1 MRIVELIIDEDAELY
16 GIDAIS
22 LVDRPAIE
30 LDFIA
35 LKEARVDFAGADT
48 DKRILIG
55 PALVPDKP
63 IYRKNGE
70 DEFYVYFSKKTVRKA
85 AELYLKHGNQTNH
98 TLEHEH
104 NINGL
109 TVVESWMV
117 EDKEKDKSRVYG
129 LDVPVGTWMVAVKVD
144 NEAIWQEWVK
154 EGKVKGF
161 SIEGYFVD
169 KMKKNAEDEMLS
181 ELAKAIVKRDGRTKS
196 GTRVVMESFSDYPE
210 AVSNNAKR
218 GIELN
223 EKHGNKCATQT
234 GKVRA
239 QQLANGEP
247 VSLETV
253 KRMASYLAR
262 AEEYYDPSDT
272 SACGTISY
280 LLWGG
285 KAAKR
290 WAESKLKEQLFAA
303 IQEIFEDD
311 TLVIDDRLAY
321 ATKEAAI
328 KAAQDIG
335 CDGFHTHEVEGT
347 TWYMPCEDHKLAEIG
362 PRGGVRESKKAPKS
376 DTPNR
381 NPKGKGT
388 AKGDASN
395 TRSAKVSKKDEA
407 TLKEKSDAFNERYK
421 EDLGYGVN
429 VGMLKAVFQRGLGAF
444 NVSHSP
450 KIKSASAWAFARVNA
465 FLYLVKNGRP
475 QNKKYTGDFD
485 LLPKE
490 HPKAKKS

>member
-35 LKEARVDFAGADT
+35 LKEQRVNFAEADT
-48 DKRILIG
+48 DKRILVG

-63 IYRKNGE
+63 IYRKNGD
-70 DEFYVYFSKKTVRKA
+70 DEFYVYFSKGTVRKA
-85 AELYLKHGNQTNH
+85 AELYLKHGNQANH

-117 EDKEKDKSRVYG
+117 EDKEKDKSNYYG

-169 KMKKNAEDEMLS
+169 KMKKNSEDEMLAQ
-181 ELAKAIVKRDGRTKS
+181 LAKAIVKADKRTKS
-196 GTRVVMESFSDYPE
+196 GTRVVMESYSDYPDG
-210 AVSNNAKR
+210 VKNNAKR

-223 EKHGNKCATQT
+223 EKNGNKCATQV

-239 QQLANGEP
+239 QQLAQGEP
-247 VSLETV
+247 ISLDTV
-253 KRMASYLAR
+253 KRMASYLSR
-262 AEEYYDPSDT
+262 AEEYYDEGDT

-285 KAAKR
+285 KAGLR
-290 WAESKLKEQLFAA
+290 WAESKLKEELWEALQKELGSQL
-303 IQEIFEDD
+303 QE
-311 TLVIDDRLAY
+311 
-321 ATKEAAI
+321 
-328 KAAQDIG
+328 
-335 CDGFHTHEVEGT
+335 
-347 TWYMPCEDHKLAEIG
+347 
-362 PRGGVRESKKAPKS
+362 
-376 DTPNR
+376 
-381 NPKGKGT
+381 
-388 AKGDASN
+388 
-395 TRSAKVSKKDEA
+395 
-407 TLKEKSDAFNERYK
+407 
-421 EDLGYGVN
+421 
-429 VGMLKAVFQRGLGAF
+429 
-444 NVSHSP
+444 
-450 KIKSASAWAFARVNA
+450 
-465 FLYLVKNGRP
+465 
-475 QNKKYTGDFD
+475 
-485 LLPKE
+485 
-490 HPKAKKS
+490 

>member
-35 LKEARVDFAGADT
+35 LKEQRVDFAEADT
-48 DKRILIG
+48 DKRILVG

-63 IYRKNGE
+63 IYRKNGD
-70 DEFYVYFSKKTVRKA
+70 DEFYVYFSKGTVRKA
-85 AELYLKHGNQTNH
+85 AELYLKHGNQANH

-117 EDKEKDKSRVYG
+117 EDKEKDKSSYYG

-169 KMKKNAEDEMLS
+169 KMKKNSEDEMLAQ
-181 ELAKAIVKRDGRTKS
+181 LAKAIVKADKRTKS
-196 GTRVVMESFSDYPE
+196 GTRVVMESYSDYPDG
-210 AVSNNAKR
+210 VKNNAKR

-223 EKHGNKCATQT
+223 EKNGNKCATQV

-239 QQLANGEP
+239 QQLAQGEP
-247 VSLETV
+247 ISLDTV
-253 KRMASYLAR
+253 KRMASYLSR
-262 AEEYYDPSDT
+262 AEEYYDEGDT

-285 KAAKR
+285 KAGLR
-290 WAESKLKEQLFAA
+290 WAESKLKEELWEALQKELGSQL
-303 IQEIFEDD
+303 QE
-311 TLVIDDRLAY
+311 
-321 ATKEAAI
+321 
-328 KAAQDIG
+328 
-335 CDGFHTHEVEGT
+335 
-347 TWYMPCEDHKLAEIG
+347 
-362 PRGGVRESKKAPKS
+362 
-376 DTPNR
+376 
-381 NPKGKGT
+381 
-388 AKGDASN
+388 
-395 TRSAKVSKKDEA
+395 
-407 TLKEKSDAFNERYK
+407 
-421 EDLGYGVN
+421 
-429 VGMLKAVFQRGLGAF
+429 
-444 NVSHSP
+444 
-450 KIKSASAWAFARVNA
+450 
-465 FLYLVKNGRP
+465 
-475 QNKKYTGDFD
+475 
-485 LLPKE
+485 
-490 HPKAKKS
+490 

>member
-35 LKEARVDFAGADT
+35 LKEQRVDFAEADT
-48 DKRILIG
+48 DKRILVG

-63 IYRKNGE
+63 IYRKNGD
-70 DEFYVYFSKKTVRKA
+70 DEFYVYFSKGTVRKA
-85 AELYLKHGNQTNH
+85 AELYLKHGNQANH

-117 EDKEKDKSRVYG
+117 EDKEKDKSSYYG

-169 KMKKNAEDEMLS
+169 KMKKNSEDEMLS
-181 ELAKAIVKRDGRTKS
+181 QLAKAIVKTDKRTKT
-196 GTRVVMESFSDYPE
+196 GTRVVMESYSDYPDG
-210 AVSNNAKR
+210 VKNNAKR

-223 EKHGNKCATQT
+223 EKNGNKCATQV

-239 QQLANGEP
+239 QQLAQGEP
-247 VSLETV
+247 ISLDTV
-253 KRMASYLAR
+253 KRMASYLSR
-262 AEEYYDPSDT
+262 AEEYYDEGDT

-285 KAAKR
+285 KAGLR
-290 WAESKLKEQLFAA
+290 WAESKLKEELWEALQKELGSQL
-303 IQEIFEDD
+303 QE
-311 TLVIDDRLAY
+311 
-321 ATKEAAI
+321 
-328 KAAQDIG
+328 
-335 CDGFHTHEVEGT
+335 
-347 TWYMPCEDHKLAEIG
+347 
-362 PRGGVRESKKAPKS
+362 
-376 DTPNR
+376 
-381 NPKGKGT
+381 
-388 AKGDASN
+388 
-395 TRSAKVSKKDEA
+395 
-407 TLKEKSDAFNERYK
+407 
-421 EDLGYGVN
+421 
-429 VGMLKAVFQRGLGAF
+429 
-444 NVSHSP
+444 
-450 KIKSASAWAFARVNA
+450 
-465 FLYLVKNGRP
+465 
-475 QNKKYTGDFD
+475 
-485 LLPKE
+485 
-490 HPKAKKS
+490 

>member
-1 MRIVELIIDEDAELY
+1 MRIVELIIDEEAEMY

-35 LKEARVDFAGADT
+35 LKEARVEFAEADT

-70 DEFYVYFSKKTVRKA
+70 DEFYVYFSKATVRRA
-85 AELYLKHGNQTNH
+85 AELYLKHGNQANH

-104 NINGL
+104 TINGL

-117 EDKEKDKSRVYG
+117 EDKEKDKSAIYG

-161 SIEGYFVD
+161 SIEGYFAD
-169 KMKKNAEDEMLS
+169 KMQKNKDDEMLA
-181 ELAKAIVKRDGRTKS
+181 ELARAIVSTDKRTKN
-196 GTRVVMESFSDYPE
+196 GKRVVMESYSDYPE
-210 AVSNNAKR
+210 AVRNNARK

-223 EKHGNKCATQT
+223 EKNGNKCATQT

-262 AEEYYDPSDT
+262 AEEYYDESDT

-285 KAAKR
+285 KAARR
-290 WAESKLKEQLFAA
+290 WAEAKLNEELLRAIEKEF
-303 IQEIFEDD
+303 
-311 TLVIDDRLAY
+311 
-321 ATKEAAI
+321 
-328 KAAQDIG
+328 QDKP
-335 CDGFHTHEVEGT
+335 EG
-347 TWYMPCEDHKLAEIG
+347 
-362 PRGGVRESKKAPKS
+362 
-376 DTPNR
+376 
-381 NPKGKGT
+381 
-388 AKGDASN
+388 
-395 TRSAKVSKKDEA
+395 
-407 TLKEKSDAFNERYK
+407 
-421 EDLGYGVN
+421 
-429 VGMLKAVFQRGLGAF
+429 
-444 NVSHSP
+444 
-450 KIKSASAWAFARVNA
+450 
-465 FLYLVKNGRP
+465 
-475 QNKKYTGDFD
+475 
-485 LLPKE
+485 
-490 HPKAKKS
+490 

>member
-35 LKEARVDFAGADT
+35 LKEQRLEFAEADG

-70 DEFYVYFSKKTVRKA
+70 DEFYVYFSKGTVRKA
-85 AELYLKHGNQTNH
+85 SELYLKHGNQAKH

-104 NINGL
+104 TIHGL
-109 TVVESWMV
+109 TVVESWIV
-117 EDKEKDKSRVYG
+117 ENKEQDKSALYD

-169 KMKKNAEDEMLS
+169 KMKKNTEDEMLA
-181 ELAKAIVKRDGRTKS
+181 ELAKAIVKADKRTKA
-196 GTRVVMESFSDYPE
+196 GVRVVMESYDDYPE
-210 AVSNNAKR
+210 AVKNNAKR

-223 EKHGNKCATQT
+223 EKNGNKCATQT

-253 KRMASYLAR
+253 KRMASFLQR
-262 AEEYYDPSDT
+262 AEEYYDEGDMN
-272 SACGTISY
+272 ACGTISY

-285 KAAKR
+285 KAGLR
-290 WAESKLKEQLFAA
+290 WASS
-303 IQEIFEDD
+303 
-311 TLVIDDRLAY
+311 
-321 ATKEAAI
+321 
-328 KAAQDIG
+328 
-335 CDGFHTHEVEGT
+335 
-347 TWYMPCEDHKLAEIG
+347 KLAE
-362 PRGGVRESKKAPKS
+362 ELMSQL
-376 DTPNR
+376 
-381 NPKGKGT
+381 
-388 AKGDASN
+388 
-395 TRSAKVSKKDEA
+395 E
-407 TLKEKSDAFNERYK
+407 KEFSTKPEK
-421 EDLGYGVN
+421 
-429 VGMLKAVFQRGLGAF
+429 
-444 NVSHSP
+444 
-450 KIKSASAWAFARVNA
+450 
-465 FLYLVKNGRP
+465 
-475 QNKKYTGDFD
+475 
-485 LLPKE
+485 
-490 HPKAKKS
+490 